1 MAGSRRARSGGR
13 LCPVRAAGPLGAG
26 RPGRADGG
34 PLLGG
39 DRPDRGA
46 HPHGDGHV
54 PGGGQPARVSAR
66 AGPVYEAAAG
76 YDDSD
81 TCELCWVG
89 WGGGGPAG
97 GPAVAGAAGGW
108 ALGLQPSAAPASAG
122 WGSGVPPAPAVSVSV
137 SASVSVPFFCVVEPC
152 D

>member
-1 MAGSRRARSGGR
+1 MNKRRARSSPQVAGAWPDHVRFGYYFSHDLTTFQ
-13 LCPVRAAGPLGAG
+13 LCLAP
-26 RPGRADGG
+26 
-34 PLLGG
+34 
-39 DRPDRGA
+39 
-46 HPHGDGHV
+46 
-54 PGGGQPARVSAR
+54 Q
-66 AGPVYEAAAG
+66 
-76 YDDSD
+76 
-81 TCELCWVG
+81 
-89 WGGGGPAG
+89 G